1 MSYDVVSN
9 VATHAT
15 NAVNY
20 GTELAT
26 YYMFQYEHDWT
37 HIHDDEP
44 GSVVNVPTDDV
55 DDEDEKNTA
64 QNDYHE
70 IKDNAN
76 QPNYHQKCAV
86 LVIGITGTGKSSIV
100 GLLSGHQTKV
110 SSGPKRGTDATSM
123 IQSKY
128 DENVYFIDTVGL
140 QDSNIGS
147 IDWADPK
154 LLKKTLKYVHHMGVH
169 KIKIIL
175 CVSGDTGTRAGP
187 FQQMAHF
194 IGGMQ
199 LHEEDLEEINVC
211 QDNSCNP
218 TDEFEMIEANIWNS
232 VLIIKKGDQKG
243 IVADIIDDMKG
254 VISAARKEG
263 AAESFE
269 DESHI
274 FGFTCTDWM
283 DSQKYQRYIQRLQP
297 DKYEEDGYFTEEN
310 AKTEITKKLN
320 ALPLFELQFQKKQ
333 CTKCGAKGDPR
344 YIAAPCHTKDEYFHI
359 KPPERYH
366 SGQRTQ
372 KHLEMLTSYPVHSGE
387 MIHTGQKISIHNG
400 QFEGYHPGNIQE
412 GSVARVMAGIFTLSL
427 SDWFFWQ
434 GEEWHWYDCCNEYA
448 GTATPCGRR
457 WSCCRAPPGRQFCAE
472 AGAHW
477 TCCNKGSFSEGCT
490 EKTETTKRYIC
501 CNQAEESRG
510 CRMVWDCCDKPTTD
524 LEDDGCKEHYPCCK
538 RKRNSEGCTKKCT
551 NCKINWGKGPGC
563 VQTKD

>member
-1 MSYDVVSN
+1 MSYAVPAVISN
-9 VATHAT
+9 VSTYANNAMNHAT
-15 NAVNY
+15 EFA
-20 GTELAT
+20 A
-26 YYMFQYEHDWT
+26 YYMSQYEHDWT
-37 HIHDDEP
+37 PVPIHDEEP
-44 GSVVNVPTDDV
+44 GANPAMDDD
-55 DDEDEKNTA
+55 DDEDEKNIA

-70 IKDNAN
+70 INCKDNAN
-76 QPNYHQKCAV
+76 RPNHHQKCAV

-100 GLLSGHQTKV
+100 GLLSGHETKV
-110 SSGPKRGTDATSM
+110 SSGSQRGTDTTSM
-123 IQSKY
+123 FQSKY
-128 DENVYFIDTVGL
+128 DKNLYFIDTVGL
-140 QDSNIGS
+140 QDSNIGF
-147 IDWADPK
+147 INWADPK
-154 LLKKTLKYVHHMGVH
+154 LLKKTLQYVHHMGVH

-175 CVSGDTGTRAGP
+175 CVSGDTGTRMGP
-187 FQQMAHF
+187 FTQMTHF

-199 LHEEDLEEINVC
+199 LHEEGLEDINVC
-211 QDNSCNP
+211 QSNSSNS

-366 SGQRTQ
+366 SGQQTQ
-372 KHLEMLTSYPVHSGE
+372 KHTSILTDYQFHSGV
-387 MIHTGQKISIHNG
+387 MIHTGQRISVHNG
-400 QFEGYHPGNIQE
+400 QEERYHSGTIQQR
-412 GSVARVMAGIFTLSL
+412 SVARVFAGIFTLSL
-427 SDWFFWQ
+427 SEWAFW
-434 GEEWHWYDCCNEYA
+434 
-448 GTATPCGRR
+448 
-457 WSCCRAPPGRQFCAE
+457 
-472 AGAHW
+472 
-477 TCCNKGSFSEGCT
+477 
-490 EKTETTKRYIC
+490 
-501 CNQAEESRG
+501 
-510 CRMVWDCCDKPTTD
+510 
-524 LEDDGCKEHYPCCK
+524 
-538 RKRNSEGCTKKCT
+538 
-551 NCKINWGKGPGC
+551 
-563 VQTKD
+563 